1 MAMAKKRMKMIE
13 EKWNKEN
20 RRGKNKVIITGIG
33 WIRGNMERRVEEWLE
48 RDIGVKVNALR
59 KHLK

>member
-33 WIRGNMERRVEEWLE
+33 
-48 RDIGVKVNALR
+48 
-59 KHLK
+59 